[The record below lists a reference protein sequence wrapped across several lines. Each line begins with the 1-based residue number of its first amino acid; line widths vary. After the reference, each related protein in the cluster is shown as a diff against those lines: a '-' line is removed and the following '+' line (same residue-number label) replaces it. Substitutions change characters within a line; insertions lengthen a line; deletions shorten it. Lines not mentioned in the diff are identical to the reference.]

1 MRLIYIKS
9 RVDGM
14 SYKEIA
20 EALGISVKKV
30 DNSLQAVMKDLKIA
44 LADYLHVLFLFE
56 LASKMDCLDKF
67 QNCF

>member
-44 LADYLHVLFLFE
+44 LADYLHVLILF
-56 LASKMDCLDKF
+56 
-67 QNCF
+67 